1 LIKRKLRGSYWALAS
16 EYLARR
22 YVNKKQIALLSVSF
36 ATVGIGSVL
45 LSFTPPTAVI
55 PFVQFEPKIET
66 DEVLVAA
73 QDVPMGAR
81 IGETYVTW
89 QTWPTDAIR
98 QDMIVKSAAP
108 HAMEEVE
115 GSMTRASFVRG
126 EPVRLDKLVKGATG
140 GFMSAILPGGM
151 RAVAI
156 KIDNGGDSEAGGFIL
171 PNDRVDV
178 LRIYRDD
185 EATTARGAEIFAVQT
200 LLANVPVLAIGQN
213 IQEENGKKV
222 VNGGNATLELDATQ
236 AELVVLA
243 QHIGGNLH
251 LILRSLADSGG
262 PVETVADLRNTDNG
276 GVKVLRFGSGQ

>member
-1 LIKRKLRGSYWALAS
+1 MIKRKLRGSYWAFAR
-16 EYLARR
+16 EYFTSR
-22 YVNKKQIALLSVSF
+22 YGGKKQVALLSVSF
-36 ATVGIGSVL
+36 AAVGIGSVL
-45 LSFTPPTAVI
+45 LSFAPPPAVI

-73 QDVPMGAR
+73 QDVPVGSR

-89 QTWPTDAIR
+89 QTWPADAIL
-98 QDMIVKSAAP
+98 QHMIVKSVAP
-108 HAMEEVE
+108 HAMAEVE
-115 GSMTRASFVRG
+115 GSMTRTSFVRG
-126 EPVRLDKLVKGATG
+126 EPMRLDKLVKGAPG
-140 GFMSAILPGGM
+140 GFMSAILPAGM

-156 KIDNGGDSEAGGFIL
+156 KIDNDGDTEAGGFIL

-185 EATTARGAEIFAVQT
+185 EATNARGAEIFAAQT
-200 LLANVPVLAIGQN
+200 ILANVPVLAIGQS

-243 QHIGGNLH
+243 QHIGGSLH

-262 PVETVADLRNTDNG
+262 PADTVADLRNSDTG
-276 GVKVLRFGSGQ
+276 GVKILRFGSGR

>member
-1 LIKRKLRGSYWALAS
+1 LIKRNLRRSYWALAG
-16 EYLARR
+16 EYLAQR
-22 YVNKKQIALLSVSF
+22 YGDKKQIAFLSVSF
-36 ATVGIGSVL
+36 AAVGIGSAL
-45 LSFTPPTAVI
+45 LSFAPPPAVI

-66 DEVLVAA
+66 DEVLVAT
-73 QDVPMGAR
+73 QDVPMGSR

-89 QTWPTDAIR
+89 QTWPADAIL
-98 QDMIVKSAAP
+98 QHMIVKSVAP
-108 HAMEEVE
+108 HAMAEVE
-115 GSMTRASFVRG
+115 GSMARTSFVRG
-126 EPVRLDKLVKGATG
+126 EPVRLDKLVKGAAG

-156 KIDNGGDSEAGGFIL
+156 KIDNGGDTEAGGFIL

-185 EATTARGAEIFAVQT
+185 EATKARGAEIIATET
-200 LLANVPVLAIGQN
+200 LLANVPVLAIGQS

-222 VNGGNATLELDATQ
+222 VNGGNATLELDAAQ

-262 PVETVADLRNTDNG
+262 PADTVADFRNRDTG
-276 GVKVLRFGSGQ
+276 GVNIVRFGSGP

>member
-1 LIKRKLRGSYWALAS
+1 LIKRNLRRSYWALAG
-16 EYLARR
+16 EYLAQR
-22 YVNKKQIALLSVSF
+22 YGDKKQIAFLSVSF
-36 ATVGIGSVL
+36 AAVGIGSAL
-45 LSFTPPTAVI
+45 LSFAPPPAVI

-66 DEVLVAA
+66 DEVLVAT
-73 QDVPMGAR
+73 QDVPMGSR

-89 QTWPTDAIR
+89 QTWPADAIL
-98 QDMIVKSAAP
+98 QHMIVKSVAP
-108 HAMEEVE
+108 HAMAEVE
-115 GSMTRASFVRG
+115 GSMARTSFVRG
-126 EPVRLDKLVKGATG
+126 EPVRLDKLVKGAAG

-156 KIDNGGDSEAGGFIL
+156 KIDNGGDTEAGGFIL

-185 EATTARGAEIFAVQT
+185 EATKARGAEIIATET
-200 LLANVPVLAIGQN
+200 LLANVPVLAIGQS
-213 IQEENGKKV
+213 IQD
-222 VNGGNATLELDATQ
+222 VNGGNATLELDAAQ

-262 PVETVADLRNTDNG
+262 PADTVADFRNRDTG
-276 GVKVLRFGSGQ
+276 GVNIVRFGSGP